1 MIFKKKSKKMIFF
14 SKKFQKKIH
23 CYEGFFLCQILM
35 NIKIPWLK
43 ITICGKK
50 VNNHVTKCYFN
61 REKIKTIKN
70 AQKVDFCSYFGVYT
84 KKSPRNSKTTKCICF
99 RLMLDP
105 LFLFLQAF
113 LRLLVFFL
121 KR

>member
-1 MIFKKKSKKMIFF
+1 MIFF

-50 VNNHVTKCYFN
+50 VNNHVTRCYFN

-70 AQKVDFCSYFGVYT
+70 PQKVDFCNYFGVYT
-84 KKSPRNSKTTKCICF
+84 KKNPSEFKNYE
-99 RLMLDP
+99 MY
-105 LFLFLQAF
+105 LFPSYAGPIVSFSSSF
-113 LRLLVFFL
+113 PTLVSFFL